1 MDLSEDEK
9 RHLDEWMI
17 REAARLQFEHGHS
30 SGSAWLLARYSRDMI
45 AVSLERPQPLC
56 VVTGI
61 C

>member
-45 AVSLERPQPLC
+45 AVSLERPQPPC
-56 VVTGI
+56 VVVGI